1 MMTEERQQ
9 QIILKLRQQGSV
21 KVTDLVEQ
29 LKTSESTIRRDL
41 AQLESRNCLRR
52 VHGGAV
58 IVQNKVVE
66 RSYQDKSTYYNEE
79 KEIIAKA
86 AALLVKDGD
95 SIYLD
100 SGTSVYAI
108 IKYLKQKNVM
118 VVTNGLSHV
127 NALIEQEV
135 PCILLGGK
143 VKPKTKAVVGYEA
156 LQGLERYRF
165 DKCFMGTNGVHVT
178 YGFTTPDPE
187 EAIIKERAMACA
199 NEVYI
204 LADES
209 KFGEVSFTRF
219 ANLDE
224 AHIITNLDENLTDYQ
239 EKTTIKVVKS

>member
-1 MMTEERQQ
+1 MLTEERQQ
-9 QIILKLRQQGSV
+9 QIMLKLRKHGSV
-21 KVTDLVEQ
+21 KVVDMVDQ
-29 LKTSESTIRRDL
+29 LKASESTIRRDL
-41 AQLESRNCLRR
+41 AQLEGQNYLRR
-52 VHGGAV
+52 VYGGAV
-58 IVQNKVVE
+58 SVQNKVVE
-66 RSYQDKSTYYNEE
+66 KSYYDKSRQHSDE
-79 KEIIAKA
+79 KDLIAKA
-86 AALLVKDGD
+86 SASLVKDGD

-100 SGTSVYAI
+100 SGTSVYAM
-108 IKYLKQKNVM
+108 IKYLQYKKVV

-127 NALIEQEV
+127 EALIEQEV

-224 AHIITNLDENLTDYQ
+224 AQIITNLDENLLEYQ